1 MRYKIYFIADKQ
13 KCLVRYI
20 GVTKQDLRIRI
31 YQHLK
36 IKNKNTYKDN
46 WLKSINQNVK
56 YGVLFETN
64 DFDKARE
71 IELCLI
77 RKYKNRLVNLQD
89 RGLCKD
95 TKWKQ
100 EQSDKISK
108 TLKLRHANKE
118 IQINC
123 AKTVY
128 VWDSFGK
135 YIGEFETG
143 KSCTRSLN
151 IPYSKIG
158 AVCNGKC
165 RYYTDYVFSHT
176 NIFPINSYFKVKDVI
191 NDIVYY
197 FLSKKQIRKFLNL
210 KHDCYKMNKLYKKKY
225 LISL

>member
-1 MRYKIYFIADKQ
+1 MIYKIYFIADKN

-20 GVTKQDLRIRI
+20 GITKQNLKIRI

-36 IKNKNTYKDN
+36 IKNKYIYKDN
-46 WLKSINQNVK
+46 WLKSINYQIK
-56 YGVLFETN
+56 YGILFETN

-71 IELCLI
+71 IELYLI
-77 RKYKNRLVNLQD
+77 RKYKSKLVNLQD

-95 TKWKQ
+95 TIWK
-100 EQSDKISK
+100 EEHSKNISK

-128 VWDSFGK
+128 VWNSFGK

-143 KSCTRSLN
+143 KSCAKFLN

-158 AVCNGKC
+158 SVCNNRC
-165 RYYTDYVFSHT
+165 RYYTNYTFSHNST
-176 NIFPINSYFKVKDVI
+176 LPIEKYFKVKDILEVKT
-191 NDIVYY
+191 YL
-197 FLSKKQIRKFLNL
+197 FLSKIQIREFLNL
-210 KHDCYKMNKLYKKKY
+210 KFDCYKMNKLYKKRY
-225 LISL
+225 FISL